1 MIALSHALKT
11 ILSRPTVETAIL
23 VKISNALL
31 FTSSYLS
38 ITTAG
43 DTYTPSEDTVRLI
56 SVDPP
61 KITSSVDRASYSI
74 TFADPDMYFGQWLE
88 SLVPPGSVGTH
99 ERGYTGLPVMVR
111 LAVFD
116 AASYLTDS
124 LLLYKGVVDT
134 GAYSIDLEEFGE
146 SVFTLT
152 CSSPMSSL
160 DMIRTFYTTK
170 NDLRGIYATDAAFDQ
185 IYEGS
190 GQIRLLWGKG

>member
-1 MIALSHALKT
+1 MINLSPALKT
-11 ILSRPTVETAIL
+11 ILSQPTVETAIL
-23 VKISNALL
+23 VKIHTLS
-31 FTSSYLS
+31 FTSSYLP
-38 ITTAG
+38 ITVAG
-43 DTYTPSEDTVRLI
+43 DTYTPSEDAVRLI

-61 KITSSVDRASYSI
+61 KVTSTVDRASYSI

-88 SLVPPGSVGTH
+88 DLVSPGLVTTP
-99 ERGYTGLPVMVR
+99 EQGYTGLPVTVR
-111 LAVFD
+111 LAVLSGS
-116 AASYLTDS
+116 SYSAES

-134 GAYSIDLEEFGE
+134 GSYAVDLEEFGE
-146 SVFTLT
+146 SIFTFT